1 MSANDW
7 FYLTAII
14 LILRPPIDM
23 VARAAAERIKRG
35 AK

>member
-1 MSANDW
+1 MNANDW

-14 LILRPPIDM
+14 LILRPPID
-23 VARAAAERIKRG
+23 VVVRALAERIKRG